1 MGNSSIVVEI
11 LMKHTIPR
19 VVPPGE
25 EFTLFVLQR
34 FLGRRVKER
43 GSWKFKFSRERHLR
57 VTNDTIIP
65 FSFLCLLVKR
75 ADQTNKYR

>member
-25 EFTLFVLQR
+25 EFALFVLQR

-57 VTNDTIIP
+57 VTNDILSSLSH
-65 FSFLCLLVKR
+65 FC
-75 ADQTNKYR
+75 ACW